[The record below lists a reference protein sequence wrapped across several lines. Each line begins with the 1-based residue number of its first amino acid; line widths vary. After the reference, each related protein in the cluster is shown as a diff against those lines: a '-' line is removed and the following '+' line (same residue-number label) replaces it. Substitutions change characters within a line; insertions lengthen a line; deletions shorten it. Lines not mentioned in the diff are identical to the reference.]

1 MDNGTGRLLVMTSHA
16 ARVLAEE
23 AATHELP
30 MPPWAFGVIALVAF
44 ALLLGVTWAFR
55 GTAQR
60 HTPVDEKNDHHS
72 TELAHAHGGTM
83 HDQGH
88 H

>member
-1 MDNGTGRLLVMTSHA
+1 MTSHA

-23 AATHELP
+23 AAAHELP
-30 MPPWAFGVIALVAF
+30 MPPWAFGVVALGAF
-44 ALLLGVTWAFR
+44 ALLLLVTWSFR

-60 HTPVDEKNDHHS
+60 HTPANERNDHHS

-83 HDQGH
+83 HDQQGEH
-88 H
+88 